1 MNNKARNKVMEW
13 DNISDRIMCV
23 KIKSTPVN
31 MNMFIRY
38 APTADKES
46 SVKVAF
52 YEQLTEAIKSKKKPL
67 VKMS

>member
-1 MNNKARNKVMEW
+1 
-13 DNISDRIMCV
+13 
-23 KIKSTPVN
+23 